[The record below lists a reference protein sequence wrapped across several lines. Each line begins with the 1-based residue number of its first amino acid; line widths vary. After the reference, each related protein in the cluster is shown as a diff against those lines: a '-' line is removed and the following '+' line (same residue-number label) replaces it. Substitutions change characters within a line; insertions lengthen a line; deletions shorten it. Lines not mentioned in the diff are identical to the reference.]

1 MLDVLE
7 PIGDRGAYIRAGVIA
22 ATVINMHQKPG
33 STTITE
39 GDIFP
44 WLEGD
49 EDDEV
54 DPDEIAARMAAM
66 FPNVKKG

>member
-1 MLDVLE
+1 M
-7 PIGDRGAYIRAGVIA
+7 IA

-44 WLEGD
+44 WLAD
-49 EDDEV
+49 EEDEEA
-54 DPDEIAARMAAM
+54 DPEEVAARMAAM